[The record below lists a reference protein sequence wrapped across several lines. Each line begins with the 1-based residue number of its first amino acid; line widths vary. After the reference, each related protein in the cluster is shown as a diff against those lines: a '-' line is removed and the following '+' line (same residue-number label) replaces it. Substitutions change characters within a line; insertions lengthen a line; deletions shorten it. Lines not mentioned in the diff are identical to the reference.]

1 MTIEVGVPE
10 DWTPE
15 LTLTMAQLLH
25 RAFGQGFPV
34 IAFVSKDVTPDQLRI
49 LYRRVQDLIEE
60 AGLQP

>member
-15 LTLTMAQLLH
+15 LALTMTQLLH
-25 RAFGQGFPV
+25 RAFRQGFPV
-34 IAFVSKDVTPDQLRI
+34 IAFVRKDVTSDQLRSI
-49 LYRRVQDLIEE
+49 YRRIQDLIEE